1 MNTNKNILV
10 SIGVILVAFGAG
22 AYLLSKT
29 APIDTNET
37 TSPAITYTNASEDL
51 IVVELPFPGAVV
63 GKEFSVVGKA
73 RGNWYFEAS
82 FPVEV
87 LDSRGAVIAQAPAQA
102 QGEWMTTEYVPFY
115 LKISFPQQTSDS
127 SGSIVLKK
135 DNPSGLPEHDE
146 DLVIPIVFR

>member
-10 SIGVILVAFGAG
+10 SIAVILVAFGAG

-73 RGNWYFEAS
+73 RGNWFFEAS
-82 FPVEV
+82 FPVYV
-87 LDSRGAVIAQAPAQA
+87 MDQNGKKLAVGIAQAE
-102 QGEWMTTEYVPFY
+102 GDWMTTDFVPF
-115 LKISFPQQTSDS
+115 KADIKVPDS
-127 SGSIVLKK
+127 YIGLATLVLDK
-135 DNPSGLPEHDE
+135 DNASGLPEHDAS
-146 DLVIPIVFR
+146 VSFPITVEY